1 MNTKTNKLVEAWDPE
16 MNILSKT
23 LKVTL
28 TLDER
33 GIHLLR
39 SCMYDP
45 DANVDDLAAQVAELL
60 ERSMFLN
67 SRPAAGTTPEGDL
80 DHVR

>member
-1 MNTKTNKLVEAWDPE
+1 MNPKTNKLVEAWDPE
-16 MNILSKT
+16 MNLLSKT

-33 GIHLLR
+33 AIHLLK
-39 SCMYDP
+39 SCVYETDP
-45 DANVDDLAAQVAELL
+45 SVDDLAAQVADLL

-67 SRPAAGTTPEGDL
+67 ARSPAGEATKGGSG
-80 DHVR
+80 